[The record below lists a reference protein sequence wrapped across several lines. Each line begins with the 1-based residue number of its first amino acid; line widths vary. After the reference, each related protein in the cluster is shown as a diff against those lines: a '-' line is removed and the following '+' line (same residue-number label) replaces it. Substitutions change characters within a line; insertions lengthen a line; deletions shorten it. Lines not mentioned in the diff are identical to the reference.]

1 MAIRLFRR
9 KSDLEERNLLEL
21 TPYRFY
27 KEETDADGNFI
38 VLIPKFK
45 NKYLVKYLA
54 PKLKSEFFRV
64 QLDKFGSSVWG
75 MLNGENSV
83 KFIAEELVKKHGDEI
98 QPIYDRL
105 PKFIMM
111 LHTNKLIS
119 FKEIESKGV

>member
-9 KSDLEERNLLEL
+9 KSDMETMNLLEL

-27 KEETDADGNFI
+27 KEETDSEGNFI

-54 PKLKSEFFRV
+54 PRMKSEFFKLK
-64 QLDKFGSSVWG
+64 LDKFGSSAWG

-98 QPIYDRL
+98 QPIYERL

>member
-1 MAIRLFRR
+1 MAIRLFKR
-9 KSDLEERNLLEL
+9 KSDLETRNLLEL

-27 KEETDADGNFI
+27 KEETDAEGNFV

-45 NKYLVKYLA
+45 NKYLVKYLV
-54 PKLKSEFFRV
+54 PRMKSEYFKLK
-64 QLDKFGSSVWG
+64 LDKFGSSVWG
-75 MLNGENSV
+75 MLNGKDSI

-119 FKEIESKGV
+119 FKEIESKGE